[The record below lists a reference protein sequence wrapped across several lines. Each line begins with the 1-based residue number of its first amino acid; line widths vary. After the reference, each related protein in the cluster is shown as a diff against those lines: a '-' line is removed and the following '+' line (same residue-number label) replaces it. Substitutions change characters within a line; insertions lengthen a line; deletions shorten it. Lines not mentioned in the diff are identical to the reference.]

1 VSLLDVETPAQPIS
15 IAVATRLKT
24 RNRAFIIPPSYKVR
38 VEQTGIHHI
47 HQILVT
53 GITEHMFFVI

>member
-38 VEQTGIHHI
+38 VEETGIHHL
-47 HQILVT
+47 HVT
-53 GITEHMFFVI
+53 GITEHMFFVM